1 MENWLNQIFIGLMTG
16 LVAGLVSSYLVT
28 RLANVGLV
36 TLAIQTIFLV
46 LFISGISIGVYWSIF
61 EKKNILLLALIL
73 LESFIFSISLWVW
86 I

>member
-1 MENWLNQIFIGLMTG
+1 MESWLNQIFIGLMTG
-16 LVAGLVSSYLVT
+16 LVAGIVSSYLVT

-46 LFISGISIGVYWSIF
+46 LFISSISIGVYWSIF
-61 EKKNILLLALIL
+61 EKKNILLLFLIL